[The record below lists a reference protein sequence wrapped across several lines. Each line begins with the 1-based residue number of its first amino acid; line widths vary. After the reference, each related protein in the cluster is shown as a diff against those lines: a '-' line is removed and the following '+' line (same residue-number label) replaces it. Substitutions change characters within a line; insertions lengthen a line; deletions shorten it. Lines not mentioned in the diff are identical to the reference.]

1 MYLKTWISLT
11 DLQPKTKNMFQP
23 RFRARLFLSLA
34 KCEKMCYTYNAED
47 VRIRNLCADEDTVYT
62 YNTNCK
68 LSKLLCKTTNGVVT
82 KYVYG
87 RGLIGEEVNNSFK
100 TYHFDFRGSTVAVTD
115 ASGNITDTFEYDT
128 YGKQISHT
136 GDSNIIF
143 GYNGRD
149 GVVTDN
155 NGLIYMRERYYS
167 PEIRRFINA
176 DIIPGEIT
184 NAITLNR
191 YAYANGNPVSNI
203 DPFGLSVLDWI
214 KDKCNE
220 AKDSVVDTATEI
232 GNTVKDV
239 FNKVVN
245 QFKKS
250 TAEGDLDWF
259 LDLTLGAEKDEH
271 GIYHIDQNYWQS
283 IHFVGYNDLYDK
295 AFDFGVGM
303 TGYTVSKD
311 KFQFT
316 TEDGT
321 DYVIWMWKGDYIN
334 LGSGAE
340 VGIYK
345 ESVIPGQWLTSKEN
359 AMPMSLKLTEID
371 TGNVL
376 FDYHPSEKQWWINGF
391 DPSHQNAY
399 AKNLQLTVTIDFS
412 SNLDI
417 YKAFKKAWDG
427 RGWKFDDM
435 QATYNWRDK

>member
-1 MYLKTWISLT
+1 
-11 DLQPKTKNMFQP
+11 
-23 RFRARLFLSLA
+23 
-34 KCEKMCYTYNAED
+34 MCYTYNAED

-155 NGLIYMRERYYS
+155 NGLIYMRARYYS

-191 YAYANGNPVSNI
+191 YAYANGNPVSFV
-203 DPFGLSVLDWI
+203 DPFGLSVFGDIAAAW
-214 KDKCNE
+214 N
-220 AKDSVVDTATEI
+220 TATNALKNSWDAACEI
-232 GNTVKDV
+232 TSAIYNNASEAADALINGNIFHWGVDKYKELTR
-239 FNKVVN
+239 
-245 QFKKS
+245 
-250 TAEGDLDWF
+250 EGKLDNTIDAF
-259 LDLTLGAEKDEH
+259 LGATKDEK

-283 IHFVGYNDLYDK
+283 IHFWGYNDLYDQ
-295 AFDFGVGM
+295 AFDLGVGM
-303 TGYTVSKD
+303 TGYNVDFK
-311 KFQFT
+311 KFEFQLDNGK
-316 TEDGT
+316 E
-321 DYVIWMWKGDYIN
+321 YVIWLWKGDYIN

-371 TGNVL
+371 TRNVL
-376 FDYHPSEKQWWINGF
+376 FDYTPKEKQWWINGF
-391 DPSHQNAY
+391 DPSNQNAY
-399 AKNLQLTVTIDFS
+399 ANNLALTVTIDFTGKTE
-412 SNLDI
+412 L
-417 YKAFKKAWDG
+417 YEAFKAAKDTQGYWSYDG
-427 RGWKFDDM
+427 M
-435 QATYNWRDK
+435 IATYEWRK